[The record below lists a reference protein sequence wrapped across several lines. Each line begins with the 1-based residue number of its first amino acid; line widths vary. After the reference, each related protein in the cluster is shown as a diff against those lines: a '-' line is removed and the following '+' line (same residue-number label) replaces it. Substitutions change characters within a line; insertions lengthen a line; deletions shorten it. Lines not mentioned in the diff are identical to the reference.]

1 MTSPSMLRRHPYHSS
16 LHPNRLS
23 HLEPKEFTIFANLTG
38 VHALVILAVVVLLF
52 GAAKLPALA
61 KSVGQSVRILKDET
75 KDNATTTGTATGTA
89 AASDTPAVTH
99 DTAYVAP
106 SQVQAHP
113 NLIATTAAGSAAATD
128 QAQRTA

>member
-1 MTSPSMLRRHPYHSS
+1 M
-16 LHPNRLS
+16 
-23 HLEPKEFTIFANLTG
+23 FANLTG
-38 VHALVILAVVVLLF
+38 VHALVILAVVLLLF

-75 KDNATTTGTATGTA
+75 KDNATTTGATTGATTGTA
-89 AASDTPAVTH
+89 AASDTPVVTH

-113 NLIATTAAGSAAATD
+113 NLIATTAAGSAATTD

>member
-1 MTSPSMLRRHPYHSS
+1 M
-16 LHPNRLS
+16 
-23 HLEPKEFTIFANLTG
+23 FANLTG
-38 VHALVILAVVVLLF
+38 VHALVILAVVLLLF

-75 KDNATTTGTATGTA
+75 KDNATTTDATTGTV

-113 NLIATTAAGSAAATD
+113 NLIATTAAGSAATTD

>member
-1 MTSPSMLRRHPYHSS
+1 M
-16 LHPNRLS
+16 
-23 HLEPKEFTIFANLTG
+23 FANLTG
-38 VHALVILAVVVLLF
+38 VHALVILAVVLLLF

-75 KDNATTTGTATGTA
+75 KDTGATTGTA

-113 NLIATTAAGSAAATD
+113 NLIATTAAGSAATTD

>member
-1 MTSPSMLRRHPYHSS
+1 M
-16 LHPNRLS
+16 
-23 HLEPKEFTIFANLTG
+23 FANLTG
-38 VHALVILAVVVLLF
+38 VHALVILAVVLLLF

-75 KDNATTTGTATGTA
+75 KDNATTTGATTGTA
-89 AASDTPAVTH
+89 AASDTLAVTH

-113 NLIATTAAGSAAATD
+113 NLIATTAAGSAATTD